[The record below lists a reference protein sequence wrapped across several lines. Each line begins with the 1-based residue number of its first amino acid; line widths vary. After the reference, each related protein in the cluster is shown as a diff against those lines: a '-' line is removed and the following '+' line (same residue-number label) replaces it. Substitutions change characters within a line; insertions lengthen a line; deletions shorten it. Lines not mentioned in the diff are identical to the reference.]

1 MNSSRMKTTAFCLLA
16 VLLTGLLN
24 ACGNT
29 SNGYTAQSLRKVHN
43 PRNTWLQMNQLADS
57 MNLRLVS
64 RKNLIQMGYT
74 DPVFEVEAGRK
85 EALSFGKQVML
96 PDAPI
101 RHDGWVYISPRSA
114 EALLQTS
121 IQRDG
126 ATGKVTVSSL
136 AQAHGDSSLTE
147 FETGTETG
155 TRTETETAS
164 EAESGQIRILGLPS
178 DRSEMVSYAKRFLG
192 VPYEFGAEDY
202 STSRTFDCSSFT
214 QHIYDHFGVDLPRLA
229 RDQALRGT
237 AVSRSNLK
245 EGDLIFFTVPGRFS
259 SDRIPGHVGM
269 YIGDGKFIHTW
280 GDPGV
285 QISPLD
291 SGYWNEQILSMRR
304 I

>member
-1 MNSSRMKTTAFCLLA
+1 MNSSRMKTTAFCLL
-16 VLLTGLLN
+16 VFLLTGILN
-24 ACGNT
+24 ACGDS
-29 SNGYTAQSLRKVHN
+29 SNGYNAQSLREVHN
-43 PRNTWLQMNQLADS
+43 TQNTWLQMNQLADS

-74 DPVFEVEAGRK
+74 DPVFEVVAGRK

-121 IQRDG
+121 IQRDEP
-126 ATGKVTVSSL
+126 TGKVTVSSL
-136 AQAHGDSSLTE
+136 EQAHGNSSQPE
-147 FETGTETG
+147 FE
-155 TRTETETAS
+155 
-164 EAESGQIRILGLPS
+164 AESDSGQIRILGLPS

-192 VPYEFGAEDY
+192 VPYEFGAADY
-202 STSRTFDCSSFT
+202 STSKTFDCSSFT

-229 RDQALRGT
+229 RDQAQKGS
-237 AVSRSNLK
+237 AVSRSSLK
-245 EGDLIFFTVPGRFS
+245 AGDLIFFTVPGRFS
-259 SDRIPGHVGM
+259 SDKIPGHVGM

>member
-1 MNSSRMKTTAFCLLA
+1 MNSSRMKTTALCLLLF
-16 VLLTGLLN
+16 LLTGILN
-24 ACGNT
+24 ACGDA
-29 SNGYTAQSLRKVHN
+29 SNGYTAQSLRSQDNSSLREAHN
-43 PRNTWLQMNQLADS
+43 TQNTWLQMNQLADS

-74 DPVFEVEAGRK
+74 DPIFEVAAGRK

-121 IQRDG
+121 IQRDE
-126 ATGKVTVSSL
+126 ATGKVSVSSL
-136 AQAHGDSSLTE
+136 EQAHGGSGATE
-147 FETGTETG
+147 IE
-155 TRTETETAS
+155 S
-164 EAESGQIRILGLPS
+164 ESDTGQIRILSLPS

-192 VPYEFGAEDY
+192 VPYEFGAADY
-202 STSRTFDCSSFT
+202 STSKTFDCSSFT

-229 RDQALRGT
+229 RDQAQRGS
-237 AVSRSNLK
+237 AVSRSSLK
-245 EGDLIFFTVPGRFS
+245 AGDLIFFTVPGRFS
-259 SDRIPGHVGM
+259 SDKIPGHVGM